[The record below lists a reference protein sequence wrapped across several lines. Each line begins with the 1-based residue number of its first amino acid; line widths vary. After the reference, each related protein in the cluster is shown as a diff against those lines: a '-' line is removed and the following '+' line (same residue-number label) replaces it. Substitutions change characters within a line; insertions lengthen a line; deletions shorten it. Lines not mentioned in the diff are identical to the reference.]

1 MVRSKAAVTT
11 AELGDDYIM
20 MGPYHEPTVKL
31 EVEVCEPDHPIIREA
46 MDQMRSN
53 GIKPHPDLYNLLTRM
68 IGEQCSLENSESHV
82 HVNAVKTLL
91 NSMHIFSF
99 SV

>member
-31 EVEVCEPDHPIIREA
+31 EVEVCEPDHPIIREV

-53 GIKPHPDLYNLLTRM
+53 GIKVLNLLIKHFNSYFWISFSRPFNRSLQEGISLYNLTIAR
-68 IGEQCSLENSESHV
+68 
-82 HVNAVKTLL
+82 
-91 NSMHIFSF
+91 
-99 SV
+99 